1 MQNIFLFKQIRIKIN
16 DIKNH
21 IFALFISFCLKFK
34 HLCFTRKNWSVM
46 NFIYSLCNWI
56 RAVAKWLIAQACK
69 IYIFEIQEKFLLIF
83 MLFIV
88 LISKIAS
95 FFLHHV
101 RSFTNLVLIFLMKF
115 YFKRNSHEQFCI
127 CYLATVVLA
136 T

>member
-1 MQNIFLFKQIRIKIN
+1 MRNIFLFKQIIIKIN

-34 HLCFTRKNWSVM
+34 HLCFTRKNCVM

-56 RAVAKWLIAQACK
+56 RAVAEWLIAQACK
-69 IYIFEIQEKFLLIF
+69 ILIFEIQEKFLLIF

-88 LISKIAS
+88 LISKITF

-101 RSFTNLVLIFLMKF
+101 RSFTNLVLIFWMKS
-115 YFKRNSHEQFCI
+115 YLKRNSHEQLCI
-127 CYLATVVLA
+127 CSLATVVLA